1 MQLFHYVPL
10 NKVSNTLD
18 LISFTRKNG
27 DSSETN
33 S

>member
-10 NKVSNTLD
+10 DKVSNTLG

-27 DSSETN
+27 GSSEMN